1 VDGGRKRGKKRNGKR
16 LVDSQCLSSSLA
28 RELGRTTPFRG
39 GFADG
44 PVMNRCSEAQGS
56 IDQMNPFWT
65 ILTLE
70 IVSHFLPFSM
80 IDHLLALL

>member
-16 LVDSQCLSSSLA
+16 LVDSLSLSFSLA

-44 PVMNRCSEAQGS
+44 PVMNRPSEGEYRH
-56 IDQMNPFWT
+56 QMST
-65 ILTLE
+65 VL
-70 IVSHFLPFSM
+70 HF
-80 IDHLLALL
+80 